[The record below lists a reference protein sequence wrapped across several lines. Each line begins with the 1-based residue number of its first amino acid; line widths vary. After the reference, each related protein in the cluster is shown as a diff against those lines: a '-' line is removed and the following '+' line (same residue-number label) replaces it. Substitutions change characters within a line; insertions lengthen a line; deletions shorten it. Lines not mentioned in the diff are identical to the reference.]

1 MQQNA
6 IHPCTAPLSRKVNG
20 RETHA
25 NTYLKG
31 MVPKKLLMNKSRELN
46 RVNSCNDKGSSV
58 TCHAY
63 MCEK

>member
-1 MQQNA
+1 MQM
-6 IHPCTAPLSRKVNG
+6 
-20 RETHA
+20 E
-25 NTYLKG
+25 G

-63 MCEK
+63 MCDRNKNGAEILEWIYVYITS